1 MSPPVLLL
9 LGVATFAVFL
19 RWLRLPFPLALAASA
34 VVTGVAGTLGL
45 PLRHFVEGGFGY
57 LNLIL
62 ALFAG
67 AWFGQVARQSGL
79 ADGFANG
86 LLGLTGARPAT
97 TLSAVALL
105 LLSAGMFTGL
115 AGVAVL
121 TVGVFAAPVLR
132 RIGLAPHDAA
142 AFIALLATCGMIAP
156 PVNLPA
162 MMIADGVNMPF
173 LNFDRT
179 LCLIALPVALY
190 TVFRY
195 ARRCAAPRDGFDEQ
209 RRRETDAPARSAL
222 SGLLPLALALGFWLV
237 LRLLPDRVF
246 DPGVPAVLVIV
257 TLLMLPLLGRSAIRA
272 SIGSALSGTPLYL
285 AAALVAVGML
295 VQIMTLTGIRGWLV
309 IQTMASDA
317 PWLQLL
323 LLALPVAGGVLTSAG
338 SANILGV
345 PFAFAFIHQD
355 MIINVSALSSIA
367 AISEF
372 MPPTAIG
379 AALAGYVAGEQQLL
393 RIVRS
398 ALPSLVFLFAISIA
412 LILYARPLARF
423 LTAT

>member
-1 MSPPVLLL
+1 MSPPALLL
-9 LGVATFAVFL
+9 LGVAAFAVFL

-34 VVTGVAGTLGL
+34 IVTGVAGTLEL
-45 PLRHFVEGGFGY
+45 PLRHLVEGGFGY
-57 LNLIL
+57 LNLML

-86 LLGLTGARPAT
+86 LLGLTGARPAI
-97 TLSAVALL
+97 TLTVVALPL
-105 LLSAGMFTGL
+105 FAAGMFTGL

-121 TVGVFAAPVLR
+121 TVGVFAVPALR
-132 RIGLAPHDAA
+132 RIGLAAHDTA
-142 AFIALLATCGMIAP
+142 AFVALVATCGMIAP

-179 LCLIALPVALY
+179 LYLISLPVMAF
-190 TVFRY
+190 TVIRY
-195 ARRCAAPRDGFDEQ
+195 AHRCAAPRDGFDEQ
-209 RRRETDAPARSAL
+209 SCARSGAPPRAAL
-222 SGLLPLALALGFWLV
+222 LGVLPLALTLGFWLV
-237 LRLLPDRVF
+237 LRLLPGQVF
-246 DPGVPAVLVIV
+246 DPGVPAVLVMVAI
-257 TLLMLPLLGRSAIRA
+257 LMLPLLGRHAIIRSA
-272 SIGSALSGTPLYL
+272 GEALSGTPLYL

-309 IQTMASDA
+309 MQTMASDA

-323 LLALPVAGGVLTSAG
+323 LFALPVAGGVLTSSGA
-338 SANILGV
+338 ANILGV
-345 PFAFAFIHQD
+345 PFAFAFINQD

-379 AALAGYVAGEQQLL
+379 AALAGYVAREQHLL

-398 ALPSLVFLFAISIA
+398 ALPSLALLLAISMA
-412 LILYARPLARF
+412 LILYAKPLARF